1 MHMYMCMYRTCGI
14 SGPSLCSCTDTWY
27 TAHSELSGL
36 PPRLLK
42 PPVSS
47 WSTWRESQLPC
58 TVRWQRWLGRGCAR
72 ALGALTWRRRRAGP
86 RPGHSVKREDPT
98 RYSEKVVRHRAADPA
113 TEGSSPPEKMRAL
126 LLSLVAFAMA
136 EEGRGGYWT
145 TPLTLHHEP
154 DGSSPPPPSPSPPP
168 PTPTTPCQTEED
180 LFLIRCAD
188 DAQSL
193 GCLRPSLRDEF
204 KCLQMNANEL
214 SDQCILSMRELSE
227 CLLAPRLFCARP
239 PPKSCTASRSQPQPA
254 LPECADGV
262 ISPSLLSQC
271 QWRSRSSCSSL
282 LHPW

>member
-1 MHMYMCMYRTCGI
+1 MWYFGTVSLQLYRHLVHCALRTQWT
-14 SGPSLCSCTDTWY
+14 SPSPPQASCLLVEHLEGESI
-27 TAHSELSGL
+27 AVHSAMATLAGA
-36 PPRLLK
+36 RLRART
-42 PPVSS
+42 
-47 WSTWRESQLPC
+47 WSTHLAAAAC
-58 TVRWQRWLGRGCAR
+58 
-72 ALGALTWRRRRAGP
+72 GAKA
-86 RPGHSVKREDPT
+86 GHSVKREDPT

-227 CLLAPRLFCARP
+227 CLLAPRLLTLTP
-239 PPKSCTASRSQPQPA
+239 L
-254 LPECADGV
+254 LPH
-262 ISPSLLSQC
+262 
-271 QWRSRSSCSSL
+271 
-282 LHPW
+282 HPFRHP